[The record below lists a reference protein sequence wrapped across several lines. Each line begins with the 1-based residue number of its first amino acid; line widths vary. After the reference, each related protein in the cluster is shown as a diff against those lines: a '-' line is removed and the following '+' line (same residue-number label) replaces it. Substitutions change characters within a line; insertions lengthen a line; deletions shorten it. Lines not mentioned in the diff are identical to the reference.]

1 VTVKSHVSTDEQ
13 HPALLRPNFE
23 GVTLSER
30 ATSAPLHAS
39 GDSDER
45 TEAFA
50 NLNRHV
56 LLMRGLGAAL
66 LIGGWAY
73 FTLPRFGSA
82 MFFADTIVFLIL
94 GAYAFVAAYTARRET
109 IALEKKLR
117 LSLIMRN
124 MELEGGATRDDLTH
138 LFNRAHFFDRLER
151 ELQTAKGVHRPLS
164 VVVVDLNG
172 IEEINRNHGYR
183 TGDKVLATFGKFLL
197 DQARASD
204 VPARIGGDK
213 FAIIL
218 PDTAEPAANAAVNRL
233 LQALDKLSEFE
244 TADVSIKLTA
254 RAAAS
259 GYPWDADTV
268 DSILQRAIEKSHA
281 LERA

>member
-1 VTVKSHVSTDEQ
+1 MSEQ
-13 HPALLRPNFE
+13 
-23 GVTLSER
+23 
-30 ATSAPLHAS
+30 ATSASLQAS
-39 GDSDER
+39 LDSDER

-50 NLNRHV
+50 SLNRHV
-56 LLMRGLGAAL
+56 WLMLCLGAGL
-66 LIGGWAY
+66 LLAGWAY

-82 MFFADTIVFLIL
+82 MFFADTVVFVIL

-109 IALEKKLR
+109 VTLEKKLR

-138 LFNRAHFFDRLER
+138 LFNRGHFFERLER
-151 ELQTAKGVHRPLS
+151 ELQTAKGVQRPIS
-164 VVVVDLNG
+164 VVIVDLNG
-172 IEEINRNHGYR
+172 IKEINRTHGYR
-183 TGDKVLATFGKFLL
+183 TGDGVIAAFGRFLL

-213 FAIIL
+213 FAVIL

-233 LQALDKLSEFE
+233 LQALDKAPELE
-244 TADVSIKLTA
+244 AGDAGIKLTA

-268 DSILQRAIEKSHA
+268 DGIVHRAVERSHA

>member
-1 VTVKSHVSTDEQ
+1 M
-13 HPALLRPNFE
+13 
-23 GVTLSER
+23 SER

-39 GDSDER
+39 LDADER

-50 NLNRHV
+50 SLNRHV

-66 LIGGWAY
+66 LLAGWAY

-109 IALEKKLR
+109 VALEKKLR
-117 LSLIMRN
+117 LTLIMRN

-138 LFNRAHFFDRLER
+138 LFNRGHFFDRLER
-151 ELQTAKGVHRPLS
+151 ELQTAKGVQRSLS
-164 VVVVDLNG
+164 VVIVDLNG
-172 IEEINRNHGYR
+172 INEINRNHGYR
-183 TGDKVLATFGKFLL
+183 TGDKVLASFGRFLL

-213 FAIIL
+213 FAVIL

-233 LQALDKLSEFE
+233 LQALDKLPEFE
-244 TADVSIKLTA
+244 AGDAEIKLTA

-268 DSILQRAIEKSHA
+268 DSIVHGAIEKSHA

>member
-1 VTVKSHVSTDEQ
+1 V
-13 HPALLRPNFE
+13 N
-23 GVTLSER
+23 LSEQV
-30 ATSAPLHAS
+30 TSAPLQAS
-39 GDSDER
+39 LDSGER
-45 TEAFA
+45 TEAFE

-56 LLMRGLGAAL
+56 WLMRGLGAGL
-66 LIGGWAY
+66 LLAGWAY
-73 FTLPRFGSA
+73 FTLPNFGSA
-82 MFFADTIVFLIL
+82 KFFLDTAAFAVL
-94 GAYAFVAAYTARRET
+94 GGYAFFAAYTARKET
-109 IALEKKLR
+109 VALEKKLR

-138 LFNRAHFFDRLER
+138 LFNRGHFFDRLER

-164 VVVVDLNG
+164 LVVVDLNG
-172 IEEINRNHGYR
+172 IKEINRIHGYQ
-183 TGDKVLATFGKFLL
+183 TGDKVLATFGRFLL

-213 FAIIL
+213 FAVIL
-218 PDTAEPAANAAVNRL
+218 PDTPEPAANAAVNRL
-233 LQALDKLSEFE
+233 LQALDRLPEFE
-244 TADVSIKLTA
+244 AGDASIKLTA

-268 DSILQRAIEKSHA
+268 DGMVHSAVERSHA

>member
-1 VTVKSHVSTDEQ
+1 LREQ
-13 HPALLRPNFE
+13 
-23 GVTLSER
+23 
-30 ATSAPLHAS
+30 ATSAPLHTS
-39 GDSDER
+39 IDDDDR

-50 NLNRHV
+50 SLNRHV

-66 LIGGWAY
+66 LLAGWAY

-82 MFFADTIVFLIL
+82 MFFADTIVFVIL
-94 GAYAFVAAYTARRET
+94 GSYAFVAAYTARRET
-109 IALEKKLR
+109 VALEKKLR

-124 MELEGGATRDDLTH
+124 MELEGGATRDELTH

-151 ELQTAKGVHRPLS
+151 EIQTAKGVQRALS
-164 VVVVDLNG
+164 VVIVDLNG
-172 IEEINRNHGYR
+172 IKEINRNYGYR
-183 TGDKVLATFGKFLL
+183 TGDKVLASFGRFLL

-213 FAIIL
+213 FAVIL

-233 LQALDKLSEFE
+233 LQALDKLPEFE
-244 TADVSIKLTA
+244 EGEISIKLTA
-254 RAAAS
+254 QAAAS
-259 GYPWDADTV
+259 GYPWDTDTV
-268 DSILQRAIEKSHA
+268 DGMVHHAIEKSHA